1 MAQPMKSGRSVP
13 VGVALADSLLV
24 CVLQEPVSDADV
36 PHLKSLLSRLEV
48 KGVRTPGRD
57 ETACVRHSVA
67 RGNSDDV
74 QSPCACRSACVSLC

>member
-48 KGVRTPGRD
+48 KGVRTPGGD
-57 ETACVRHSVA
+57 ETACVRRETLSRPRQQRRRSVA
-67 RGNSDDV
+67 LRM
-74 QSPCACRSACVSLC
+74 